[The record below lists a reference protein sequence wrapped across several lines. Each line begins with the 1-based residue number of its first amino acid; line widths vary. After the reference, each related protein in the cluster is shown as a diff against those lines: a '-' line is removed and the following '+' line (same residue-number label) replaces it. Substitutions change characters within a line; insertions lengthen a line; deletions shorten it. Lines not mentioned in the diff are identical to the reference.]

1 MAIVSLLYT
10 DILGITDHVVAEH
23 MAVLPIAVRSRV
35 ASYSNQH
42 IAKLSLYGVKL
53 IERLFVAINNR
64 NTLEDIVYSKAG
76 RPELIGSQ
84 LQFNVAHSGDIVLCA
99 GLQGQR
105 IGIDIEK
112 QTFLDIDLY
121 RDYLTQ
127 NEWQNIQSSEN
138 RGLALLSIWVRKE
151 ALFKAAGIG
160 VSEEMAEID
169 VVDGTPVL
177 HGIQYYLLD
186 VDIAPG
192 YCSALASD
200 IPIEEVKILYVD
212 FLAG

>member
-1 MAIVSLLYT
+1 MAL
-10 DILGITDHVVAEH
+10 
-23 MAVLPIAVRSRV
+23 LPIAVRSKV
-35 ASYSNQH
+35 AAYKDQH
-42 IAKLSLYGVKL
+42 AAKLSLYGVKL
-53 IERLFVAINNR
+53 TERLFGAMDNR
-64 NTLEDIVYSKAG
+64 NTLADIVYGKAG
-76 RPELIGSQ
+76 RPELIGSN
-84 LQFNVAHSGDIVLCA
+84 LHFNVAHSCDIVLCA

-112 QTFLDIDLY
+112 HTFLDIDLY

-138 RGLALLSIWVRKE
+138 GNLTLLSIWVRKE

-160 VSEEMAEID
+160 ISEEMAEID

-177 HGIQYYLLD
+177 QGIQYYLLD
-186 VDIAPG
+186 VDVAPG
-192 YCSALASD
+192 YCSAIASD
-200 IPIEEVKILYVD
+200 SPIEDVQISYVD